1 MEEETAEENMDG
13 VDEKI
18 NEMDADEERDYTN
31 KRRAESSQPE
41 EVQDC
46 RKCVWSLASRS

>member
-18 NEMDADEERDYTN
+18 NEMNTDEEQDYTN

-41 EVQDC
+41 EVARLPKEC
-46 RKCVWSLASRS
+46 LEFGIT

>member
-1 MEEETAEENMDG
+1 MEEATAEENMDG

-31 KRRAESSQPE
+31 KCRAESSQPE
-41 EVQDC
+41 EVAKLPKVC
-46 RKCVWSLASRS
+46 LEFGIT